1 MNTKLL
7 RNANSITI
15 SLFSCGI
22 CINAHVSHSTYWLK
36 FNPLYKCIFHRHK
49 TPHPI
54 PVDQYTVKL
63 VAVLINIYDVH
74 TRRDRNY

>member
-1 MNTKLL
+1 MNNHILL
-7 RNANSITI
+7 KFYETQIGSQY
-15 SLFSCGI
+15 LFSFG
-22 CINAHVSHSTYWLK
+22 TYKLK